1 MSDIWLR
8 GLTKIMKIN
17 IKSNKLELTAAIRD
31 YFQNKM
37 DMVEKY
43 LGDIKVINCDVEIEK
58 AVGGQNKGEIF
69 RAEVNLQVPR
79 QILRVEKT
87 EKDLYK
93 AIDKVK
99 DHLELVIK
107 KYKEKLLDKK
117 RGK

>member
-1 MSDIWLR
+1 MR
-8 GLTKIMKIN
+8 IN
-17 IKSNKLELTAAIRD
+17 LKSTKLEMTLAIRS
-31 YFQNKM
+31 YFQEKM
-37 DMVEKY
+37 DMIEKY
-43 LGDIKVINCDVEIEK
+43 LGDIKVINCDAEIEK
-58 AVGGQNKGEIF
+58 AVGGQYKGEIF

-79 QILRVEKT
+79 QMLRVEKT

-107 KYKEKLLDKK
+107 KYKEKLRDKK